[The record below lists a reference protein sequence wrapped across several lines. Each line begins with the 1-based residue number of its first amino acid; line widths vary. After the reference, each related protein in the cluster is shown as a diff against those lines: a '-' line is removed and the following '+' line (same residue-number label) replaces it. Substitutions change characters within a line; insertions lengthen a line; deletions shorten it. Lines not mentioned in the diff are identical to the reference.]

1 MTSITKSDI
10 AMPSRQ
16 EIGSSWGWFVAL
28 GVLFIVLGA
37 IAFSN
42 LPAATTVSVYAVGV
56 LMLIGAI
63 SQLAGTFYARSW
75 SGFGLLLSS
84 GLLYGVAG
92 AIVIANPTLGAVVFT
107 LMLGASLI
115 ISGAM
120 RTWWSLGLR
129 ELPGW
134 GWITASGVV
143 TLVAGIVFVAGWPA
157 DSVYLLGMVLAVDLT
172 FQGAMA
178 IGWGFALKA
187 LAK

>member
-10 AMPSRQ
+10 AMPAMR

-42 LPAATTVSVYAVGV
+42 LPAATTASVYAVGV

-63 SQLAGTFYARSW
+63 SQLAGAFYARSW
-75 SGFGLLLSS
+75 SGFGLLLLSA
-84 GLLYGVAG
+84 LLYGAAG
-92 AIVIANPTLGAVVFT
+92 AIVIANPMLGAWVLT

-115 ISGAM
+115 ASGVM
-120 RTWWSLGLR
+120 RIWWSLALR

-143 TLVAGIVFVAGWPA
+143 TLLAGIVFVAGWPTN
-157 DSVYLLGMVLAVDLT
+157 SVYLLGMVLAVDLA
-172 FQGAMA
+172 FQGAMT
-178 IGWGFALKA
+178 IGCGFALKK

>member
-10 AMPSRQ
+10 AMPARR

-28 GVLFIVLGA
+28 GVLLIVLGV

-42 LPAATTVSVYAVGV
+42 LPAATTASVYAVGI

-63 SQLAGTFYARSW
+63 SQLVGAFYARSW

-84 GLLYGVAG
+84 ALLYGAAG
-92 AIVIANPTLGAVVFT
+92 AIVIANPTLGAWVFT
-107 LMLGASLI
+107 LMLGASLVV
-115 ISGAM
+115 SGAM
-120 RTWWSLGLR
+120 RIWWSLYLR

-143 TLVAGIVFVAGWPA
+143 TLIAGIAFVAGWPA
-157 DSVYLLGMVLAVDLT
+157 DTVYLLGMILAVDLT

-178 IGWGFALKA
+178 IGCGFALKEF
-187 LAK
+187 AK

>member
-1 MTSITKSDI
+1 MTSITKPGI
-10 AMPSRQ
+10 AMPARG

-28 GVLFIVLGA
+28 GVLFIVLGV

-42 LPAATTVSVYAVGV
+42 LPAATTASVYAIGI

-63 SQLAGTFYARSW
+63 SQLAGAFYARNW
-75 SGFGLLLSS
+75 SGIGLMLSS
-84 GLLYGVAG
+84 GLYGVAG
-92 AIVIANPTLGAVVFT
+92 AIVIANPTLGALVFT
-107 LMLGASLI
+107 LMLGISLI

-120 RTWWSLGLR
+120 RIWWSLGLR
-129 ELPGW
+129 ESAGW

-143 TLVAGIVFVAGWPA
+143 TLIAGIVFVAGWPA
-157 DSVYLLGMVLAVDLT
+157 DSVYLLGMILAMDLT

-178 IGWGFALKA
+178 IGSGIALKK